1 MPMEERRLL
10 VRESTIVDFESVV
23 DYFLN
28 ADEDFLNRMGVD
40 VFKLPKR
47 DEWLKLLVGEYSRPI
62 QEKNFYY
69 LIWLLNDIPVGH
81 SNINKIVFG
90 EEAYMHLHMWS
101 LDSRMKGLG
110 AEFVKLCTPHYF
122 NKFRLRRLYCEPNAM
137 NPAPNRTLEKLRFE
151 FIKQYATTPGWIN
164 YYQNV
169 NLWCLRDEKNVL

>member
-1 MPMEERRLL
+1 MPMEQRRLL

-28 ADEDFLNRMGVD
+28 ADEDFMNRMGVD
-40 VFKLPKR
+40 IFKLPKR
-47 DEWLKLLVGEYSRPI
+47 DEWLKLFVDEYSRPMG
-62 QEKNFYY
+62 EKKFYY

-101 LDSRMKGLG
+101 LDTRMRGLG
-110 AEFVKLCTPHYF
+110 TEFVKLCTPHYF
-122 NKFRLRRLYCEPNAM
+122 NKFRLKRLYCEPNAM
-137 NPAPNRTLEKLRFE
+137 NPAPNQTLEKLGFE
-151 FIKQYATTPGWIN
+151 FIKEYATTPGWIN
-164 YYQNV
+164 YYQDV